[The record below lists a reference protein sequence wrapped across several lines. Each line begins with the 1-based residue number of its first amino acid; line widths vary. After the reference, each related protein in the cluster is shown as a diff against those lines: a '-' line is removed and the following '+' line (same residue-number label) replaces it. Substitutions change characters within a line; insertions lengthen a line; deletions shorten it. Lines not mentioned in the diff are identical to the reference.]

1 MVAFAALNAPGEL
14 TAWQGPIVSGW
25 LAGTAIIL
33 AHIGTATL
41 LQAAGVAV
49 LAGDGQGTAVL
60 LQAPGAAALA
70 GDGTGTARLAPSLA
84 DAAVAR

>member
-25 LAGTAIIL
+25 LAGTAILL

-49 LAGDGQGTAVL
+49 LAGDG
-60 LQAPGAAALA
+60 
-70 GDGTGTARLAPSLA
+70 TGTARLAPSLA